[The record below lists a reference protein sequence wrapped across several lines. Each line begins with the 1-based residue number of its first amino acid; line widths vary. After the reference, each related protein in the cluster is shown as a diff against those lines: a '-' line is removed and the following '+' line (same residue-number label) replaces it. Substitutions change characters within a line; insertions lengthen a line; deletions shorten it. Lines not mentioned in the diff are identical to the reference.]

1 MAQTVGV
8 SSDRRH
14 ADGGR
19 LEGLA
24 VQRVPAVAVAVA
36 PAPLLARAVAA
47 HCLHA
52 AAGSRA
58 HRTLREHPRQR
69 CSWPL
74 RRRLL
79 SLSFLLWGCKIGYP
93 GSGCNGRAEVMCSHG
108 VFPARPHQDGT
119 KGDTLSMPTRHA
131 WGRRHWLAMV
141 VLAVATG
148 SGGLVTADDLDAE
161 LGAHETLDDHR
172 RGVDH
177 WTPAQV
183 AHWLQKEGI
192 GPWHEREYAA
202 AVIDHD
208 LDGHLLLSL
217 DPSDI
222 LHVLDPAM
230 HQRPADFAQS
240 LAKLEGKLGELR
252 GAIAQNPVDFWEYKV
267 RLCASPSSR

>member
-1 MAQTVGV
+1 
-8 SSDRRH
+8 
-14 ADGGR
+14 
-19 LEGLA
+19 
-24 VQRVPAVAVAVA
+24 
-36 PAPLLARAVAA
+36 
-47 HCLHA
+47 
-52 AAGSRA
+52 
-58 HRTLREHPRQR
+58 
-69 CSWPL
+69 
-74 RRRLL
+74 
-79 SLSFLLWGCKIGYP
+79 
-93 GSGCNGRAEVMCSHG
+93 MCSHG
-108 VFPARPHQDGT
+108 VFPARPHQDRR
-119 KGDTLSMPTRHA
+119 KGDRALSMPSRHA
-131 WGRRHWLAMV
+131 WGRRHWLAVV

-202 AVIDHD
+202 AVVDHD